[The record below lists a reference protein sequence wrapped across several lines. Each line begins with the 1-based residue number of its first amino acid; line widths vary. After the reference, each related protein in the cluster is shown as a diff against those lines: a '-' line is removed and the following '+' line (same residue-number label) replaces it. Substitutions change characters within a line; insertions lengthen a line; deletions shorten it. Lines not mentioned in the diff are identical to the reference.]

1 MARIFIDRPVF
12 AIVIALVLS
21 LAGALSLLGL
31 PVSQYPDIAPPT
43 VKITSVY
50 PGASALVV
58 EDGVTKPLDSQI
70 NGVTGMKSI
79 KGVSSADGTSV
90 VTVQFSLE
98 TDPDIAAVE
107 TQNRVSQVLPQL
119 PGEVNDIGVTVRK
132 ASADTLMY
140 VAFYSPEAGYDRT
153 FISNYVD
160 NLVVDELKRVQGVG
174 DVTFFGAPF
183 AMRVWLKPDRM
194 AALGLTPM
202 DVVAAVREQNAQAAP
217 GAVGQPPTRTASGF
231 QYSLELQGRISEA
244 SQFENIVL
252 RTGPDGRQL
261 RIRDVARVEL
271 GSKAYTQEASLNG
284 KPAGGWSR

>member
-153 FISNYVD
+153 FISN
-160 NLVVDELKRVQGVG
+160 
-174 DVTFFGAPF
+174 
-183 AMRVWLKPDRM
+183 
-194 AALGLTPM
+194 
-202 DVVAAVREQNAQAAP
+202 
-217 GAVGQPPTRTASGF
+217 
-231 QYSLELQGRISEA
+231 
-244 SQFENIVL
+244 
-252 RTGPDGRQL
+252 
-261 RIRDVARVEL
+261 
-271 GSKAYTQEASLNG
+271 
-284 KPAGGWSR
+284 